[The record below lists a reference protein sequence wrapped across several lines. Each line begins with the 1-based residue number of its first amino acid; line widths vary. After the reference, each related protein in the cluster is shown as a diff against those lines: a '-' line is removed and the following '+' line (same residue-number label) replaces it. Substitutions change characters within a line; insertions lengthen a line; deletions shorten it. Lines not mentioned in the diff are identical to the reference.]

1 MGLAGA
7 NKMKNQCWHRLSF
20 TASLLPVCLLL
31 SQLMLSQQSIA
42 QAPAISKGDG
52 SKFDSSLIEALAKDL
67 AQRPFE
73 PAELAPNSP
82 LRKLDYDDYR
92 RIVFNLEAAIWR
104 DRNSPFQLQLFHP
117 GFLHTNPVRLNL
129 VGEGQAKALL
139 FSTQVFDYHEDL
151 PVIDSVDAGGYAGF
165 RIHYPINT
173 PTRHE
178 EFLVFLGA
186 SYFRGVGK
194 DQFYGLSARGLAV
207 NTVGAGGE
215 EFPQFTEFWIE
226 TPAHNATHIIIH
238 ALLDSASLTGAY
250 HFRVQPG
257 DATRVDVEATLFPR
271 RDLERVGIAPLTS
284 MFIFDATNQI
294 TFDDFRSAVH
304 DSDGLKI
311 QQANGETI
319 WRPLAN
325 PSQLQVSSFGKTKP
339 TGFGLLQ
346 RHREFSQYQ
355 DAEARYDKR
364 ASLWIEPQEDWG
376 EGEVVLVEIPSQEE
390 INDNIVAFWQPT
402 GGLKAGESHRY
413 AYTMSWGNEPGAT
426 LAGRVLE
433 TAVGAV
439 NGSDERLF
447 VIDFSNGDS
456 IKDVMSDPNAVSI
469 NMFSSAGEITDVSGT
484 LVEVT
489 GNYRVYLKLDPV
501 DVDLAELRVALEV
514 NGNPWGE
521 TWLYRWSR

>member
-1 MGLAGA
+1 
-7 NKMKNQCWHRLSF
+7 
-20 TASLLPVCLLL
+20 
-31 SQLMLSQQSIA
+31 
-42 QAPAISKGDG
+42 
-52 SKFDSSLIEALAKDL
+52 
-67 AQRPFE
+67 
-73 PAELAPNSP
+73 
-82 LRKLDYDDYR
+82 
-92 RIVFNLEAAIWR
+92 
-104 DRNSPFQLQLFHP
+104 
-117 GFLHTNPVRLNL
+117 
-129 VGEGQAKALL
+129 
-139 FSTQVFDYHEDL
+139 
-151 PVIDSVDAGGYAGF
+151 
-165 RIHYPINT
+165 
-173 PTRHE
+173 
-178 EFLVFLGA
+178 
-186 SYFRGVGK
+186 
-194 DQFYGLSARGLAV
+194 
-207 NTVGAGGE
+207 
-215 EFPQFTEFWIE
+215 
-226 TPAHNATHIIIH
+226 
-238 ALLDSASLTGAY
+238 
-250 HFRVQPG
+250 
-257 DATRVDVEATLFPR
+257 
-271 RDLERVGIAPLTS
+271 

-346 RHREFSQYQ
+346 RHREFAQYQ

-402 GGLKAGESHRY
+402 DGLKAGESNRY

-456 IKDVMSDPNAVSI
+456 IKGVMSDPNAVSI
-469 NMFSSAGEITDVSGT
+469 NMFSSAGEITDVSST

-489 GNYRVYLKLDPV
+489 GNYRVYMKFDPA